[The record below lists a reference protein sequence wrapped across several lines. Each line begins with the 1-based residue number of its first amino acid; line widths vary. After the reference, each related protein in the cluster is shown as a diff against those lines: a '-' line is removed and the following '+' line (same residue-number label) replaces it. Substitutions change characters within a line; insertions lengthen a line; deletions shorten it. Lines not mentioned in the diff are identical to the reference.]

1 MMAGLFVL
9 PSLLNIIIPP
19 PSVYAAA
26 DSPED
31 QLERW
36 FYYRAMRACFEKPDW
51 GRTAEVPG
59 QDDQDGSR
67 TAGEINDGD
76 LMPGGYPY
84 QNSKEGIGYLAKDL
98 DGLDGNDG
106 TVQCSDN
113 NLWKE
118 GASIFG
124 FPNVLSL
131 ICAMNEADTN
141 NKIDPE
147 GDAGDCDEAA
157 SIRFHHVEDSG
168 SAFQQMLTKALENP
182 AAGEHGG
189 DGDRPSFDFNSNQGT
204 GYTYKS
210 LLYVLGKKSLE
221 TFCGGSLDSANAN
234 DSYDGDSKAVSVY
247 IVQSDGTIKESGVGG
262 AGFSHSYAITK
273 RDNESDD
280 VSDVYYANGGN
291 SNEADNR
298 SCADMARWTREG
310 AREYATWLAE
320 YGQDDT
326 DDDGDSDN
334 TAPEEDG
341 TTCNVDGIGWI
352 VCPVMTFIAKLNDA
366 AFGFLNN
373 FLTIEPELLTD
384 QNARTAWEA
393 FRNFAN
399 VAFAISFLIIIYSQ
413 LTGAGISNYGLKKL
427 LPKLIIAAILVNLSY
442 YICQIA
448 VDLSNIV
455 GSGIYNFF
463 KNIPI
468 GVENGEAASN
478 ASGVWESLVVGILIA
493 GAFIALIAIV
503 IFAPAALLAFALAVL
518 ILVAR
523 KAFLIILVVIS
534 PLAFVAYL
542 LPNTEQWFKR
552 WWKAFSTMLMLFP
565 VVGAVFGGSVLAS
578 NILTN
583 VAEQSSGDDKQMLLV
598 VALGVMAIPL
608 FAIPSLVK
616 GSMAAAG
623 AVGAR
628 LSGLQDRANRYGGKK
643 IGQSRIGEAKTAFG
657 ARRQQRKVDA
667 RLGNGR
673 VTKAGQ
679 FLSKRGLY
687 GGKTLEAIGGA
698 GAKFDQSSLGRRF
711 GGDRGAAAAV
721 YEQNK
726 FKNEAVERSMALLQ
740 ENKAAD
746 VVTKAR
752 EQLIAANKSGDVIG
766 ARAATRVLAQQTGS
780 RGIDQLHSAISEIEK
795 DGGTLHDNIGES
807 VKHEVTAAG
816 LKAKNRSLDKWSREE
831 PTPTGTKLGD
841 YDADRR
847 SVSGLNEAELAG
859 HSGAMLK
866 TYAQSGALDSDSA
879 TRVLAAHQKGTVHL
893 DEEKLSILQGV
904 AGAAP
909 PPPPPTP
916 PPPPSP

>member
-1 MMAGLFVL
+1 MKAGQKQKKSSIIYLT
-9 PSLLNIIIPP
+9 LLLSVVFITSILLGILK
-19 PSVYAAA
+19 PSVASAATFSELSIEDRAKVWVMGRAVSKCVSKIGFWHDNFSESDGANGEWLA
-26 DSPED
+26 DDSGWGNQDANQELGEWTAD
-31 QLERW
+31 IAEGNSDDAKVTCKKVAKVTLELMGVSVKDALCEMNELSGKTLWKRESGD
-36 FYYRAMRACFEKPDW
+36 CLN
-51 GRTAEVPG
+51 G
-59 QDDQDGSR
+59 
-67 TAGEINDGD
+67 AGDF
-76 LMPGGYPY
+76 
-84 QNSKEGIGYLAKDL
+84 DL
-98 DGLDGNDG
+98 DEDDVEEKDSDIWNDFFRKWLGGGVEESLTPGMRYIIYSENFYQECGNGEGGGWG
-106 TVQCSDN
+106 TPREWKSGDSESDKVYKLRWN
-113 NLWKE
+113 KE
-118 GASIFG
+118 GATPDKEWYVAAQEHG
-124 FPNVLSL
+124 KDHGV
-131 ICAMNEADTN
+131 D
-141 NKIDPE
+141 ID
-147 GDAGDCDEAA
+147 GYG
-157 SIRFHHVEDSG
+157 
-168 SAFQQMLTKALENP
+168 MLT
-182 AAGEHGG
+182 
-189 DGDRPSFDFNSNQGT
+189 
-204 GYTYKS
+204 
-210 LLYVLGKKSLE
+210 
-221 TFCGGSLDSANAN
+221 
-234 DSYDGDSKAVSVY
+234 
-247 IVQSDGTIKESGVGG
+247 
-262 AGFSHSYAITK
+262 
-273 RDNESDD
+273 SDD
-280 VSDVYYANGGN
+280 NLQ
-291 SNEADNR
+291 
-298 SCADMARWTREG
+298 CQT
-310 AREYATWLAE
+310 LAE
-320 YGQDDT
+320 RINGNADAYLEEVAKSTDPDDP
-326 DDDGDSDN
+326 DDNDPGSGD
-334 TAPEEDG
+334 PEEDG

-384 QNARTAWEA
+384 QNAKVAWEA

-399 VAFAISFLIIIYSQ
+399 VAFAIAFLIIIYSQ

-427 LPKLIIAAILVNLSY
+427 LPKLIIAAVLVNLSY

-448 VDLSNIV
+448 VDISNIV

-468 GVENGEAASN
+468 GVENGTAASD
-478 ASGVWESLVVGILIA
+478 AGGLWESLVVGILIA

-909 PPPPPTP
+909 PPPP
-916 PPPPSP
+916 SP